1 MGDPLV
7 SVLMT
12 SYNREKYIAEA
23 IESVLA
29 STFTDFELLIVDD
42 VSSDR
47 TVEIARSFEAK
58 DSRIRVVVNEKNLG
72 QFANRNRAAEL
83 SKGKYLKYLDSDD
96 MLYPTGLE
104 VLVAMM
110 ERFPTAGYGLCSLE
124 QDDERMYPYVL
135 GPKEAY
141 ERHFI
146 RQIPLFHKAPLSSI
160 IKRTAFEA
168 VGGFTN
174 PKGEGDYD
182 MWLSLSTRHSVV
194 LMPEGVAWYRVHDE
208 QIDAQRRGDPLIRF
222 RYFLVTLKFL
232 GASCPLEPR
241 QREVVARQTHKNM
254 AADIIRAFV
263 HHSPAKAA
271 EMYRAANYRF
281 GLFLGYCWAAGTSKL
296 AFSK

>member
-1 MGDPLV
+1 
-7 SVLMT
+7 MT

-58 DSRIRVVVNEKNLG
+58 DSRIRIVVNEKNLG
-72 QFANRNRAAEL
+72 QFANRNHAAEL

-104 VLVAMM
+104 VLVHMM

-124 QDDERMYPYVL
+124 QDDDRMYPFLL

-146 RQIPLFHKAPLSSI
+146 KKILLFHKAPLSSI
-160 IKRTAFEA
+160 IKRTAFDA

-182 MWLSLSTRHSVV
+182 MWLSLSTRHPVV

-208 QIDAQRRGDPLIRF
+208 QIDAQRRGDPLVRF
-222 RYFLVTLKFL
+222 RYFLVTLSYL
-232 GASCPLEPR
+232 GANCPLEPSQIRRASQDRPTRKWRRTLSGHLCIIPLQRR
-241 QREVVARQTHKNM
+241 QKCIGRLIIAL
-254 AADIIRAFV
+254 ACFLDI
-263 HHSPAKAA
+263 
-271 EMYRAANYRF
+271 
-281 GLFLGYCWAAGTSKL
+281 AGRPGEAGCHLVNKEE
-296 AFSK
+296 